1 MSQSI
6 NLWVYKATQVEKR
19 IRKLYK
25 HLANQCAQPRHIPTL
40 ILGKCWQTP
49 LVRCPK
55 DLGGLIYNLRTNGKN
70 GNRILAGQPAPKYNH
85 KPPSVSKDWSFVVAL
100 SSEGTITKM
109 KCSKRPIHPQHSFV
123 YCLGWKNILCLLESS
138 CQERKAGLASR
149 NLIVFIPSSLLLG
162 RGRERSDQLSGS
174 AISPC
179 VELRVIYMLSGRT
192 SLEMKVGHQAVKGAG
207 ALTENKETRELG

>member
-6 NLWVYKATQVEKR
+6 NLWVHKANQVEKR

-25 HLANQCAQPRHIPTL
+25 HLANQRAQPRHIPTL

-49 LVRCPK
+49 PVRCPK

-109 KCSKRPIHPQHSFV
+109 KCSKRPIHPQHSFI

-149 NLIVFIPSSLLLG
+149 KPDCLYSFLSVTPERKGKVRSAVRLGHITLCWAECSLYAFGENLIGDESRSPGSE
-162 RGRERSDQLSGS
+162 RGR
-174 AISPC
+174 
-179 VELRVIYMLSGRT
+179 
-192 SLEMKVGHQAVKGAG
+192 SLD
-207 ALTENKETRELG
+207 RE